1 MKEAGTIKSSV
12 ETRYIVELG
21 GELAG
26 ILEVFGEEAMRLG
39 LRGVLGFA
47 PFKDVYKTLMPIQ
60 RRRLGELCGEA
71 LSSMRSAISIAYAY
85 PREAID
91 SIPMEGYRESWNI
104 YARAYHR
111 LNRALNHTAGRI
123 AELADGVVVPAT
135 LEGFAG
141 EVDHVRD
148 FYAATVSHRV
158 AAELAGVGWRGKSG
172 LIVNPRYASA
182 IRLATIYT
190 PLQLPST
197 GPSEG
202 RCGGCEACL
211 EACPLLRAERLDEDY
226 RELCRRYILTLERR
240 GLEADVCGRCV
251 RACVESF
258 ESGYMSRHLN
268 PDWIRRPYYID
279 IN

>member
-1 MKEAGTIKSSV
+1 LMLEEV
-12 ETRYIVELG
+12 
-21 GELAG
+21 
-26 ILEVFGEEAMRLG
+26 LEVFRGEAERWG

-47 PFKDVYKTLMPIQ
+47 PFRDVYAALMPIQ
-60 RRRLGELCGEA
+60 RRRLEEFCGDA
-71 LSSMRSAISIAYAY
+71 IDSMRGAISIAYAY
-85 PREAID
+85 PREVID
-91 SIPMEGYRESWNI
+91 AIPMRGYRESWNI

-111 LNRALNHTAGRI
+111 LNRALNHTAKRI
-123 AELADGVVVPAT
+123 AELVDGIAVLAT
-135 LEGFAG
+135 LEGFTG
-141 EVDHVRD
+141 RVEHVED

-190 PLQLPST
+190 PLSFPST

-202 RCGGCEACL
+202 GCAECRACL
-211 EACPLLRAERLDEDY
+211 EACPLLRAERLGEDY
-226 RELCRRYILTLERR
+226 RELCRRYILALERH

-258 ESGYMSRHLN
+258 ESGYMSQHLN
-268 PDWIRRPYYID
+268 PD
-279 IN
+279 

>member
-1 MKEAGTIKSSV
+1 MLEEVLEAF
-12 ETRYIVELG
+12 R
-21 GELAG
+21 GEA
-26 ILEVFGEEAMRLG
+26 ERWG

-47 PFKDVYKTLMPIQ
+47 PFGDVYAALMPIQ
-60 RRRLGELCGEA
+60 RRRLEELCGDTID
-71 LSSMRSAISIAYAY
+71 SMRGAISIAYAY
-85 PREAID
+85 PREVIEA
-91 SIPMEGYRESWNI
+91 IPMRGYRESWNI

-111 LNRALNHTAGRI
+111 LNRALNHTAERI
-123 AELADGVVVPAT
+123 AELVDGVAVPAT
-135 LEGFAG
+135 LEGFTG
-141 EVDHVRD
+141 SVGHVKD

-158 AAELAGVGWRGKSG
+158 AAELAGLGWRGKSG

-190 PLQLPST
+190 PLSFPST

-202 RCGGCEACL
+202 GCGECRACL
-211 EACPLLRAERLDEDY
+211 ETCPLLRAERLGEDY
-226 RELCRRYILTLERR
+226 RELCRRYIIALERR

-268 PDWIRRPYYID
+268 PDWLRRPYYID
-279 IN
+279 ID

>member
-1 MKEAGTIKSSV
+1 MLEEVLEAF
-12 ETRYIVELG
+12 R
-21 GELAG
+21 GEAQ
-26 ILEVFGEEAMRLG
+26 RWG

-47 PFKDVYKTLMPIQ
+47 PFRGVYAALMPIQ
-60 RRRLGELCGEA
+60 RRRLEELCDDAVGV
-71 LSSMRSAISIAYAY
+71 MRSAISIAYAY
-85 PREAID
+85 PRDVVDA
-91 SIPMEGYRESWNI
+91 IPMRGYKESWNI

-111 LNRALNHTAGRI
+111 LNRALNNTAERI
-123 AELADGVVVPAT
+123 AELVDGIAVPAT
-135 LEGFAG
+135 LEGFTG
-141 EVDHVRD
+141 RVEHVED

-190 PLQLPST
+190 PLSLPST

-202 RCGGCEACL
+202 GCGECQACL
-211 EACPLLRAERLDEDY
+211 KACPLLRAERLGEDY
-226 RELCRRYILTLERR
+226 RELCRRYIIALERR

-279 IN
+279 ID

>member
-1 MKEAGTIKSSV
+1 M
-12 ETRYIVELG
+12 RQG
-21 GELAG
+21 GELTV
-26 ILEVFGEEAMRLG
+26 ILEAFREEAERWSLK
-39 LRGVLGFA
+39 GVLGVA
-47 PFKDVYKTLMPIQ
+47 PFKDVYKTLMPVQ

-71 LSSMRSAISIAYAY
+71 LGSMRSAISIAYVY
-85 PREAID
+85 PQDVID
-91 SIPMEGYRESWNI
+91 AIPMECYRDSWNI

-111 LNRALNHTAGRI
+111 LNRALNQTAGRI
-123 AELADGVVVPAT
+123 AELVDGVAVPAT

-141 EVDHVRD
+141 RVEHVRD

-172 LIVNPRYASA
+172 LVVNPRYASA

-190 PLQLPST
+190 PMELPLT

-226 RELCRRYILTLERR
+226 RELCRRYILALKKR
-240 GLEADVCGRCV
+240 GLEADVCGRCI
-251 RACVESF
+251 RACIESF
-258 ESGYMSRHLN
+258 ESGYMSQHLN
-268 PDWIRRPYYID
+268 PNWLRRPHYV
-279 IN
+279 NPS

>member
-1 MKEAGTIKSSV
+1 LMLEEVLEAF
-12 ETRYIVELG
+12 R
-21 GELAG
+21 GEA
-26 ILEVFGEEAMRLG
+26 ERWG

-47 PFKDVYKTLMPIQ
+47 PFGDVYAALMPIQ
-60 RRRLGELCGEA
+60 RRRLEELCGDTVD
-71 LSSMRSAISIAYAY
+71 SMRGAISIAYAY
-85 PREAID
+85 PREVIEA
-91 SIPMEGYRESWNI
+91 IPMRGYRESWNI

-111 LNRALNHTAGRI
+111 LNRALNHTAERI
-123 AELADGVVVPAT
+123 AELVDGVAVPAT
-135 LEGFAG
+135 LEGFTG
-141 EVDHVRD
+141 SVGHVKD

-158 AAELAGVGWRGKSG
+158 AAELAGLGWRGKSG

-190 PLQLPST
+190 PFSFPST

-202 RCGGCEACL
+202 GCGECRACL
-211 EACPLLRAERLDEDY
+211 ETCPLLRAERLGEDY
-226 RELCRRYILTLERR
+226 RELCRRYIIALERR

-279 IN
+279 ID

>member
-1 MKEAGTIKSSV
+1 MLREV
-12 ETRYIVELG
+12 
-21 GELAG
+21 
-26 ILEVFGEEAMRLG
+26 LEVLEEEAERWG
-39 LRGVLGFA
+39 LRGVIGFA
-47 PFKDVYKTLMPIQ
+47 PFKDVYKALMSIQ
-60 RRRLGELCGEA
+60 RRRLEELCGDA
-71 LSSMRSAISIAYAY
+71 GGVMRSAISIAYAY
-85 PREAID
+85 PRDVID
-91 SIPMEGYRESWNI
+91 AIPMEGYRDSWNI

-111 LNRALNHTAGRI
+111 LNRALNQTAERV
-123 AELADGVVVPAT
+123 AEFVDGVAVPAT
-135 LEGFAG
+135 LEGFTDRV
-141 EVDHVRD
+141 EHVRD

-158 AAELAGVGWRGKSG
+158 AAELAGIGWRGKSG

-190 PLQLPST
+190 PLEFTST

-202 RCGGCEACL
+202 DCADCRACL
-211 EACPLLRAERLDEDY
+211 EACPLLRAERLSEDY
-226 RELCRRYILTLERR
+226 RELCRRYIIALEKR

-279 IN
+279 ID

>member
-1 MKEAGTIKSSV
+1 MLEEVLEAF
-12 ETRYIVELG
+12 R
-21 GELAG
+21 GEA
-26 ILEVFGEEAMRLG
+26 ERWG

-47 PFKDVYKTLMPIQ
+47 PFGDVYEALMPVQ
-60 RRRLGELCGEA
+60 RRRLEELCGDA
-71 LSSMRSAISIAYAY
+71 VGVMRSAISIAYAY
-85 PREAID
+85 PREVID
-91 SIPMEGYRESWNI
+91 AIPMRGYRESWNI

-111 LNRALNHTAGRI
+111 LNRALNHTAERI
-123 AELADGVVVPAT
+123 AELVDGVAVPAT
-135 LEGFAG
+135 LEGFTDRV
-141 EVDHVRD
+141 EHVED

-158 AAELAGVGWRGKSG
+158 AAELAGMGWRGRSG

-202 RCGGCEACL
+202 GCGECRACL
-211 EACPLLRAERLDEDY
+211 EACPLLRAERLSEDY
-226 RELCRRYILTLERR
+226 RELCRRYIIALERR

-268 PDWIRRPYYID
+268 PDWLRRPYYID
-279 IN
+279 ID

>member
-1 MKEAGTIKSSV
+1 MLEEVLEAF
-12 ETRYIVELG
+12 R
-21 GELAG
+21 GEA
-26 ILEVFGEEAMRLG
+26 ERWG

-47 PFKDVYKTLMPIQ
+47 PFGDVYAALMPIQ
-60 RRRLGELCGEA
+60 RRRLEELCGDTVD
-71 LSSMRSAISIAYAY
+71 SMRGAISIAYAY
-85 PREAID
+85 PREVIEA
-91 SIPMEGYRESWNI
+91 IPMRGYRESWNI

-111 LNRALNHTAGRI
+111 LNKALNHTAERI
-123 AELADGVVVPAT
+123 AELVDGVAVPAT
-135 LEGFAG
+135 LEGFTG
-141 EVDHVRD
+141 SVGHVKD

-158 AAELAGVGWRGKSG
+158 AAELAGLGWRGKSG

-190 PLQLPST
+190 PLSFPST

-202 RCGGCEACL
+202 GCGECRACL
-211 EACPLLRAERLDEDY
+211 ETCPLLRAERLGEDY
-226 RELCRRYILTLERR
+226 RELCRRYIIALERR

-279 IN
+279 ID